1 MMLQLAYVG
10 LAMFATGLASFYAID
25 HAAAFVLVNLIAG
38 ALALSAAGV
47 LALLRLRLARSPD
60 SLRTIL
66 IGASKIALALIAG
79 VGLEFAA
86 DRSGV
91 RFDWTFDRRFEFA
104 PSTIAACKEV
114 GTELRAT
121 LFHTAGDP
129 RIRRTRLL
137 LEALGRDCSVQVDTR
152 PLERAAAEADR
163 FAIGSSNSVV
173 FELGPRFETV
183 ERPSEGAI
191 YAALRRL
198 RPTAGGVLVALRGEG
213 EGDFEREDDMG
224 YSGLLEALT
233 NEGYRVRGVVTASM
247 GKIPEDA
254 EAVVVLGP
262 RRFLQPEAI
271 DALRRYL
278 ETGGSLVAL
287 IEPGIQTG
295 LEDLLAE
302 YGLASPNA
310 VIIDP
315 VAGAREARAEGID
328 PIGSHYNTHA
338 ITRGLDANRVTFFS
352 GARSFELR
360 KARPDDRIQG
370 LVLASPQS
378 WLSEDLSVLD
388 RRSGRPDPGGARR
401 DYHPLVVSG
410 SYRREAGETRIVAFG
425 DRDFCSNRHLRAVYN
440 LDLILNAVAWATQ
453 RESDIAIRPKA
464 APPQHFPL
472 PLANSLQTF
481 YGVGLLIPEFL
492 LIAGGLIWLR
502 TKNQ

>member
-10 LAMFATGLASFYAID
+10 LAMVATGLASFYAID
-25 HAAAFVLVNLIAG
+25 RAATFVLVNLIGG
-38 ALALSAAGV
+38 ALSIAGAGV
-47 LALLRLRLARSPD
+47 LALQRLRSASSPD
-60 SLRTIL
+60 SRRAIL
-66 IGASKIALALIAG
+66 LGASKIALALIAG
-79 VGLEFAA
+79 VGLELAA

-91 RFDWTFDRRFEFA
+91 RFDWTFDHRFEIA
-104 PSTIAACKEV
+104 PTTIEACKAV
-114 GTELRAT
+114 DAGLRAT
-121 LFHTAGDP
+121 LFHTTGDP

-137 LEALGRDCSVQVDTR
+137 LGTLGRNCSVQVDER
-152 PLERAAAEADR
+152 PLERAAPEIDR
-163 FAIGSSNSVV
+163 FAIGSSNTVV

-198 RPTAGGVLVALRGEG
+198 RPTARGELIALRGEG
-213 EGDFEREDDMG
+213 EGDFERVDDAG

-233 NEGYRVRGVVTASM
+233 DEGYRVRGVVTASM
-247 GKIPEDA
+247 GEIPEEA

-262 RRFLQPEAI
+262 KRPLKPEAL

-278 ETGGSLVAL
+278 EIGGSLVAL
-287 IEPGIQTG
+287 IEPGTQTG
-295 LEDLLAE
+295 LEELLAE

-315 VAGAREARAEGID
+315 DSGTGDAHAKGID

-370 LVLASPQS
+370 IVLASPQS
-378 WLSEDLSVLD
+378 WLSEDLSLLD
-388 RRSGRPDPGGARR
+388 RRSGRPDPGDARR

-481 YGVGLLIPEFL
+481 YGVGLLIPELL
-492 LIAGGLIWLR
+492 LIAGGLVWLR